1 VPSERN
7 PRTRG
12 RSRREVRRPRRLART
27 PSLGSKAGFWKGS
40 EVESENGQQQLGFE
54 FWGKEPHTEKSA
66 SLQEQ
71 EYRECGS
78 D

>member
-1 VPSERN
+1 MKSAN
-7 PRTRG
+7 KG
-12 RSRREVRRPRRLART
+12 SSRLEVRRPRRLARIL
-27 PSLGSKAGFWKGS
+27 SLGSKAGFWKGS
-40 EVESENGQQQLGFE
+40 EVASQKGQQQLGFE

-71 EYRECGS
+71 QYRECSS